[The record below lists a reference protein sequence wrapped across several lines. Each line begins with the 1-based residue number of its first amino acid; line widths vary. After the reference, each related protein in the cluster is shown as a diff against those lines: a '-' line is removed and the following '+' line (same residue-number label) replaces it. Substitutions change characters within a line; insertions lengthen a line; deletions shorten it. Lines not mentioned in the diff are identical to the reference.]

1 MYPSVT
7 QTKQFRKKKRTSK
20 RNIKKLEITSV
31 NEARRRAGLPE
42 LVSKERDCIV
52 CAKVF
57 MSLDPSHRVCDNCRP
72 KWERRRSDMEK
83 AFISIE
89 DTETFNLQDLEDLNI
104 FEDILVD

>member
-7 QTKQFRKKKRTSK
+7 QTKQFKKKNRPSK
-20 RNIKKLEITSV
+20 RNIKKLEINSV

-42 LVSKERDCIV
+42 LISKERGCIV
-52 CAKVF
+52 CARDF
-57 MSLDPSHRVCDNCRP
+57 MSLDPSHRVCENCRP
-72 KWERRRSDMEK
+72 KWERKRRDMEK
-83 AFISIE
+83 SFVTIE